1 MRTAKT
7 SVALFAFWCVVVV
20 PEGGVD
26 LAVGAA
32 AALLVSVWAARF
44 LWPHAE
50 PFFSTLRLMR
60 LPGFAVLM
68 VARVVRASFQVLLI
82 VFDPRLPIAPEVIRH
97 RARFSADVGRA
108 AFANAIT
115 ITPGTLTLDVEDD
128 TFVVHCLD
136 RRLAD
141 DLLSGRLADDVERLF
156 RARRTP

>member
-1 MRTAKT
+1 MRTLKT

-20 PEGGVD
+20 PDGGVD

-32 AALLVSVWAARF
+32 AALVVGVWAARF
-44 LWPHAE
+44 LWPHAD
-50 PFFSTLRLMR
+50 PFFSTLRLTR
-60 LPGFAVLM
+60 LPGFVVVM
-68 VARVVRASFQVLLI
+68 VARVVRASFQVLMI
-82 VFDPRLPIAPEVIRH
+82 VFDPRLPIAPEVIHH
-97 RARFSADVGRA
+97 RAHFSAEVARA

-141 DLLSGRLADDVERLF
+141 DLLSGRLENDIERLF
-156 RARRTP
+156 HARPTP

>member
-1 MRTAKT
+1 VRTVKT

-32 AALLVSVWAARF
+32 AAVLVSAWSARY
-44 LWPHAE
+44 LWPHAD
-50 PFFSTLRLMR
+50 PFVSTLRLAR
-60 LPGFAVLM
+60 LPAFVVVM
-68 VARVVRASFQVLLI
+68 VARVVRASFQVMMI

-97 RARFSADVGRA
+97 RARFSAEVGRA

-141 DLLSGRLADDVERLF
+141 DLLSGRLAADIERLF
-156 RARRTP
+156 HARRAP